1 MILCLVFGLIS
12 SIYNGGIDINGN
24 GFGKDLFLFLLAAFL
39 GIAFICVLS
48 VLISPVP
55 RFFAF
60 MGRNSITILA
70 FHGIATGLFV
80 AVLKYGLHFE
90 SINTDTNPLG
100 LVAAIGVSIVAFCLC
115 AVPAYILEK
124 WFPFLLGRKK
134 SNLHSKT

>member
-1 MILCLVFGLIS
+1 MILCLLFGLIS
-12 SIYNGGIDINGN
+12 SIYNGRIGINSIK
-24 GFGKDLFLFLLAAFL
+24 FGKDLLLFTTSAFA
-39 GIAFICVLS
+39 GIAFICALS

-90 SINTDTNPLG
+90 SINTETTPLG
-100 LVAAIGVSIVAFCLC
+100 LAAAIGVSIVAFCLC

-124 WFPFLLGRKK
+124 WFPVLLGRKK

>member
-12 SIYNGGIDINGN
+12 SIYNSRTDINSIK
-24 GFGKDLFLFLLAAFL
+24 FGKDLLLFTTSAFA
-39 GIAFICVLS
+39 GIAFICALS

-55 RFFAF
+55 AFFAF

-90 SINTDTNPLG
+90 SINTDTNPLD
-100 LVAAIGVSIVAFCLC
+100 LLAAIGVSIVAFCLC

-124 WFPFLLGRKK
+124 WFPVLLGRKK